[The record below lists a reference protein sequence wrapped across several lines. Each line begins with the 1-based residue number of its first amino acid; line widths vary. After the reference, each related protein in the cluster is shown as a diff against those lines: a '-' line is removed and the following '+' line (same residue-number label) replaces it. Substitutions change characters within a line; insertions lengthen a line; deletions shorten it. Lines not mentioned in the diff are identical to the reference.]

1 MNTIGIATHINNKL
15 VTTVVTGPMSGPFQS
30 VTGPYEYTLEEVA
43 TAEHRA
49 VLGLEA
55 DTLET
60 IVGDATAFTYPV
72 IGWHQRIIPMFAQLH
87 NGKWHVE
94 GRSYFTL
101 AEFQHAEN
109 PPLAFVRVPAIQEAN
124 NAQ

>member
-1 MNTIGIATHINNKL
+1 MNTIGMATHINNKL
-15 VTTVVTGPMSGPFQS
+15 VTTVVTGPTHGPFQS
-30 VTGPYEYTLEEVA
+30 VTGPDEYTLEEVA

-55 DTLET
+55 DTLDS
-60 IVGDATAFTYPV
+60 IVGDATAFVYPV
-72 IGWHQRIIPMFAQLH
+72 IMGRHEIIPVFAQLH

-94 GRSYFTL
+94 SRSYFTL